1 MIDKILNLQNKII
14 PNKSILTLIY
24 LLLLCASAFK
34 LGALY
39 IVMFI
44 LYSYFS
50 IVRNKLPKIDKLQHF
65 YMGLIYT
72 LISLFLLNGI
82 YIVIPCLVLGAVKEV
97 KDYFGSGT
105 PEVLDVL
112 FTVYPSILIFLIL
125 Q

>member
-24 LLLLCASAFK
+24 LLLLCVSAFK

-44 LYSYFS
+44 LYSCFS
-50 IVRNKLPKIDKLQHF
+50 IVRNKLPKIDKLKHF

-72 LISLFLLNGI
+72 LISLFFLNGI
-82 YIVIPCLVLGAVKEV
+82 YIIIPCLVLGVVKEV
-97 KDYFGSGT
+97 RDYFGSGT
-105 PEVLDVL
+105 PEILDVL